1 MAVEVWL
8 VVRLLVDVKVGG
20 EAFRSQVRS
29 DGEEFF
35 RTSRDTFYLPHMTN
49 FVSCDITRILSS
61 HGNVNLEV
69 HV

>member
-8 VVRLLVDVKVGG
+8 EVRLLVDVKVGG

-35 RTSRDTFYLPHMTN
+35 RASRDI
-49 FVSCDITRILSS
+49 S
-61 HGNVNLEV
+61 
-69 HV
+69 

>member
-35 RTSRDTFYLPHMTN
+35 RVSRDISDQPYMTN
-49 FVSCDITRILSS
+49 FVSCDLTRILSS
-61 HGNVNLEV
+61 RGNVNLEV